1 MLVYFSLARNAPVHE
16 DVTLPTVAMNV
27 AEKYDLVFLVVQCDK
42 LFSEKDGRVEKA
54 AGIGPPTI
62 EVGTYEIAAIV
73 ADDDTIGV

>member
-1 MLVYFSLARNAPVHE
+1 
-16 DVTLPTVAMNV
+16 MNV